1 MTQLMINK
9 RIKYSAF
16 LLVALS
22 LNCMKACDISRNRTK
37 WEASPITNAEK
48 TDTIHYKSYNC
59 NYMNEAP
66 PNKEPAIF
74 AKGIV
79 STSADEICFEI
90 SKDGEEIMID
100 RAGIIFMSKQVKG
113 DWTDLYIAP
122 FSGKTVD
129 GECCFSPDGK
139 KIYFASR
146 RQLQGARGTLNTWV
160 SEKTE
165 EGWGSPYPLKE
176 PLWNN
181 NTHAVSVSES
191 GNIYM
196 SGVEVYHLKDGEYL
210 PKVRLNENIV
220 GTHPF
225 ISPDEKF
232 IIICARK
239 EGRWDKDLFISYN
252 NDGIWS
258 DPQALN
264 DRINTKSKES
274 NPFVT
279 PDGKYLFFQRANN
292 IYWVEFCSIL
302 NMPE

>member
-1 MTQLMINK
+1 MINK
-9 RIKYSAF
+9 TKRYRV
-16 LLVALS
+16 LLVVALS
-22 LNCMKACDISRNRTK
+22 LNGMTACNTRGNGILQENN
-37 WEASPITNAEK
+37 PITGVEK
-48 TDTIHYKSYNC
+48 SDTIHYNSYYC
-59 NYMNEAP
+59 NYMNDTP
-66 PNKEPAIF
+66 PEKDPVIF

-90 SKDGEEIMID
+90 SKTGKEIMID
-100 RAGIIFMSKQVKG
+100 RAGTILMSNQIDG
-113 DWTDLYIAP
+113 EWTDLYIAP

-129 GECCFSPDGK
+129 GECCFSPDGS

-146 RQLQGARGTLNTWV
+146 RQLQGATGTLNTWV
-160 SEKTE
+160 SEKTGE
-165 EGWGSPYPLKE
+165 KWGLPYPIKE

-181 NTHAVSVSES
+181 NTHAVSVSAS

-196 SGVEVYHLKDGEYL
+196 SGVEIYRLRDGEYL
-210 PKVRLNENIV
+210 PKVRLSKNIE

-232 IIICARK
+232 IIICARN
-239 EGRWDKDLFISYN
+239 EGRWDKDLFISFN

-258 DPQALN
+258 DPQPLN
-264 DRINTKSKES
+264 DRINTVSKES

-292 IYWVEFCSIL
+292 IFWVEFSTIL
-302 NMPE
+302 KITE